1 MNNLF
6 GYDHFSSIEKKTY
19 EESMKQYPNFE
30 KDIPNLIDLLCKLRY
45 FLGNPPPLESEKD
58 FQWFCAK
65 HFIHA
70 PYTLKVINDLFLKG
84 YYLEILILGRHL
96 LEAFV
101 RMKYFKKYPEN
112 LKQHLNDELK
122 ITYKTMFNEFSPD
135 IYDEWY
141 GKQLSDAAHG
151 VLFKE
156 LLQTDRSNIN
166 HPLVINGPEFNLFAS
181 DFIRVWILSLFLAFL
196 NSFLVFFPQNTL
208 STDLD
213 LNNRH
218 IKSIDVLKT
227 YIDGHKKIQ
236 PNSVKFYQPF
246 EKLIF

>member
-6 GYDHFSSIEKKTY
+6 GYDHFSSIEKKTF
-19 EESMKQYPNFE
+19 EKSMKQYPGFE
-30 KDIPNLIDLLCKLRY
+30 KDMPNLIDLLCKLRY
-45 FLGNPPPLESEKD
+45 FFGKPTPIDSEKD

-84 YYLEILILGRHL
+84 YYLETLILARHL

-101 RMKYFKKYPEN
+101 RMKYFIKYPEN
-112 LKQHLNDELK
+112 LEQHLNNKLK

-135 IYDEWY
+135 LYKLWY
-141 GKQLSDAAHG
+141 GEQLSEAAHG
-151 VLFKE
+151 VFFKE

-166 HPLVINGPEFNLFAS
+166 NPLTINGPEFNSFTS
-181 DFIRVWILSLFLAFL
+181 EYIIVWIYTLFLAFL
-196 NSFLVFFPQNTL
+196 NSFLIFFPQNTL

-213 LNNRH
+213 LKNRL